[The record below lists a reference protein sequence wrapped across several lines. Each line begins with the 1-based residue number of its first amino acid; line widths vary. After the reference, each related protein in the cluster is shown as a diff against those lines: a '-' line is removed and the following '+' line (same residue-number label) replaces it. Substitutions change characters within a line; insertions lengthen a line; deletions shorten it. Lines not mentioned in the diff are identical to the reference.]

1 VAEVEAVVVAGAG
14 AGPVLG
20 ERGGEIPGAVNRA
33 EVPGV
38 ASPEG
43 GAMTNRQVAWRG
55 SVARS
60 GGWGGE
66 GGRAR
71 GARPARPARALAL
84 NLMAGL
90 LPYWRTD

>member
-43 GAMTNRQVAWRG
+43 GAMTG
-55 SVARS
+55 GGARAPGGGGG
-60 GGWGGE
+60 GGWGGVRV
-66 GGRAR
+66 GR
-71 GARPARPARALAL
+71 GRPGPP
-84 NLMAGL
+84 GL
-90 LPYWRTD
+90 WR